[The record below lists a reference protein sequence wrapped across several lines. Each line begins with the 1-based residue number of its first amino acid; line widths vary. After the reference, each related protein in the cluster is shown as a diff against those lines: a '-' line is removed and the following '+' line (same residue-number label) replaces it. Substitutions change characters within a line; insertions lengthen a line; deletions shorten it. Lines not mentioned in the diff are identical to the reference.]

1 MKNFTLLTKK
11 HPDPEQIILIK
22 IKPNQYENINYYV
35 VKYTNDNGIH
45 SNFRFE
51 EAGGE

>member
-45 SNFRFE
+45 FNFRFE